1 MLLVINT
8 HTIYIADIKDV
19 NTSTINEIFETVGHP
34 EYYFDKMLQLDS
46 VELDQDYDLYDYDE
60 ITVPGVINRID
71 IDNAEPI
78 GTFRVV
84 SSKYVSVDGTIDL
97 D

>member
-1 MLLVINT
+1 MLLVIDT
-8 HTIYIADIKDV
+8 HTIYIANVKDA
-19 NTSTINEIFETVGHP
+19 NTSTISEIFEAVGHP

-46 VELDQDYDLYDYDE
+46 VELDQDYDVYDYDE
-60 ITVPGVINRID
+60 ITIPGAINRID
-71 IDNAEPI
+71 ISNAKPI

-84 SSKYVSVDGTIDL
+84 SSKYVRLDGTIDF

>member
-8 HTIYIADIKDV
+8 HTIYIADVKDA
-19 NTSTINEIFETVGHP
+19 NTSTISEIFEAVGHP

-46 VELDQDYDLYDYDE
+46 VELDQDYDVYDYDE
-60 ITVPGVINRID
+60 ITIPGAINRID
-71 IDNAEPI
+71 ISNAEPI

-84 SSKYVSVDGTIDL
+84 SSKYVRLDGTIDF

>member
-1 MLLVINT
+1 M
-8 HTIYIADIKDV
+8 YIADIKDASV
-19 NTSTINEIFETVGHP
+19 STINEIFEAVGHP

-46 VELDQDYDLYDYDE
+46 VELDQEYDIYDYDE
-60 ITVPGVINRID
+60 ITVPDVVSRID
-71 IDNAEPI
+71 IDNVEPI

-84 SSKYVSVDGTIDL
+84 SRKYVIVDGTVDL